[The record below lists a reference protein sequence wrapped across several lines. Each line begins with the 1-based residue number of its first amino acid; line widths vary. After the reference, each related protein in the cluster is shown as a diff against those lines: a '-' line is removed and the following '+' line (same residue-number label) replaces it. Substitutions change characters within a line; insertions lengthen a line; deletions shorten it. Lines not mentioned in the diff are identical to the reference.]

1 MNKLVKRGL
10 LIVIVLVI
18 LGIIFIP
25 RLDWFNVTSETPV
38 VSGGTE
44 HGRGFARERNY
55 C

>member
-38 VSGGTE
+38 VSGGRNTE
-44 HGRGFARERNY
+44 GALP
-55 C
+55 